1 MKKEKP
7 TTKICKYCKT
17 EIPFDAKIC
26 PQCRKKQSG
35 GGCLVAIGVVVA
47 IGVLGSCFSGNSSS
61 STNAPV
67 STETHSD
74 SHSFLLDY
82 NINIAD
88 VKSGLGNNTLGKCAY
103 ITIPTE
109 ELSQITSKDLKDFA
123 DTFVSESSYNWVSI
137 TTDSGYGICF
147 PGSNSMTAT
156 YGKLDSLGA
165 ITEAEGAW
173 ILKNNEYVYE
183 SITPETTVEETVSAE
198 ENVPTEYK
206 SALRQADTYANT
218 MHMSKIGLYDQ
229 LTSEYGGK
237 FSAEAAQYAVDNVV
251 TDWNA
256 NALASAQNYSDNMHM
271 SKAGIYNQLIS
282 EYGEKF
288 TEEEAQ
294 YGVDNVDADWNEN
307 ALATAKNYQD
317 NLALSPE
324 AIRDQLTS
332 EYGDKFTQEEADYA
346 ISHLE

>member
-47 IGVLGSCFSGNSSS
+47 IGVLGSCFSGNSSNSATPASTEAS
-61 STNAPV
+61 SAAV
-67 STETHSD
+67 ESTET
-74 SHSFLLDY
+74 
-82 NINIAD
+82 
-88 VKSGLGNNTLGKCAY
+88 
-103 ITIPTE
+103 TI
-109 ELSQITSKDLKDFA
+109 L
-123 DTFVSESSYNWVSI
+123 
-137 TTDSGYGICF
+137 
-147 PGSNSMTAT
+147 
-156 YGKLDSLGA
+156 
-165 ITEAEGAW
+165 
-173 ILKNNEYVYE
+173 
-183 SITPETTVEETVSAE
+183 ETTVEETTVSESASAE
-198 ENVPTEYK
+198 ATVPTEYK

-218 MHMSKIGLYDQ
+218 MHMSK
-229 LTSEYGGK
+229 
-237 FSAEAAQYAVDNVV
+237 AR
-251 TDWNA
+251 
-256 NALASAQNYSDNMHM
+256 
-271 SKAGIYNQLIS
+271 IYNQLIS

-294 YGVDNVDADWNEN
+294 YAVDNVDADWNEN

-317 NLALSPE
+317 NMALSPE

-332 EYGDKFTQEEADYA
+332 EYGEEFTQEEADYA